1 MAVVNVDLLAALGRV
16 TKSLKITVGRIRTRN
31 LQHRKLSC
39 PLVCDVP
46 ILGVVHGE
54 LRASLSQ
61 SVGAPLIMTSAA
73 AFNLCG

>member
-1 MAVVNVDLLAALGRV
+1 MPMVNVDLLAALGRM

-46 ILGVVHGE
+46 ALGLVHGE
-54 LRASLSQ
+54 LRASSTQ
-61 SVGAPLIMTSAA
+61 SIGAPLIMTSAA
-73 AFNLCG
+73 AFNFCG